1 MSLLEGRGLV
11 LRRGGRLLVDGV
23 DIKLEPGSFMAL
35 IGPNGA
41 GKSSLMSLLSGAV
54 RPDDGEVRLAGRLL
68 RDWAPD
74 ELARRRAVLRQHAEM
89 GFAFTAREVV
99 ELGRSPHRG
108 HGSAQLDEA
117 AVSAA
122 MAMTGTAALAS
133 RAWPT
138 LSGGERQRVQIARI
152 LAQLAGGEESLEGR
166 CLLLDEPTAALD
178 MRHQHALV
186 ALARGLAGRGC
197 AVLAILHDFAQAA
210 RADRLMVLEDGR
222 AVACGPPA
230 QVLDATLARS
240 VFGVALG
247 WAEGPAGERIPVVA
261 EGLAAG
267 QSLRIVA

>member
-1 MSLLEGRGLV
+1 MSVLEGRGLV
-11 LRRGGRLLVDGV
+11 LRRGGRLLLDAVA
-23 DIKLEPGSFMAL
+23 ITLEPGSFMAL

-41 GKSSLMSLLSGAV
+41 GKSSLMGLLSGTLQ
-54 RPDDGEVRLAGRLL
+54 PDAGELRFAGRPLA
-68 RDWAPD
+68 RWRPD

-108 HGSAQLDEA
+108 HGGARLDGE
-117 AVSAA
+117 AVSTA
-122 MAMTGTAALAS
+122 MAMTGTTALAA

-152 LAQLAGGEESLEGR
+152 LAQLLGGEESLEGR

-178 MRHQHALV
+178 MRHQQDLP
-186 ALARGLAGRGC
+186 ALARRLAARGC

-210 RADRLMVLEDGR
+210 RADRLMVLEGGR
-222 AVACGPPA
+222 AVACGAPS
-230 QVLDATLARS
+230 QVLDAALARM
-240 VFGVALG
+240 VFGVELG
-247 WAEGPAGERIPVVA
+247 WVEGPAGQRIPVVG